1 MKKYWKSLE
10 EYNGTHF
17 DPGEEDQSGISALDL
32 LSSENNESKTSRRDF
47 LKWCGF
53 SFMSATVLASCES
66 PIKKAIPYLNQPEDI
81 TPGMASWYAS
91 SFYDGKDF
99 CPVLVK
105 VRDGRPIK
113 IEGNKS
119 VMLTHGGTTG
129 RVQASVLS
137 LYDTAGRYHHPYNNG
152 EKITWEQADRDIAS
166 KLDSAGK
173 DIVLLTSTI
182 ISPSTQEVINRFKN
196 RYNNFRHVVYDAISY
211 SAIREANL
219 LSFNRREIP
228 FYRFDRAGLIVGF
241 NADFLANWLLPVT
254 FTRQYADSRALRKDK
269 KEMSH
274 HLQFESGMSVTGA
287 NADKRFM
294 IKPHE
299 ELQIL
304 QGTYNI
310 LAGNGNGNEPEY
322 AKILAAEIRKNENK
336 TLIVSGTNDIKV
348 QTLVNAINYMAGS
361 YGNTIDFT
369 NSLNLCQGSDK
380 DLQQLVNDMEAG
392 KVSALIVGDANPVYD
407 YPGNGFKNALD
418 KVDLKVSFS
427 SVLNETSELADYILP
442 SPHYL
447 ESWDDVAPAKG
458 FYGIVQPVIRP
469 LFDTR
474 QMQDS
479 LLKWSDNDLS
489 YKDLIKELWEKQIFT
504 KQNKTGLF
512 TAFWQESLQLGVFTP
527 EIESVNVNISNEALA
542 TAGALQKA
550 AVNEGWNLVFYES
563 TALGDGRHANNPWLQ
578 ELPDPV
584 SKVCWDNFA
593 AISQADAEALG
604 LNNGDLIR
612 LLDDVELPVIV
623 QPGQTEKTVSVAL
636 GYGRQRSGKVA
647 EGIGINVFSFVEF
660 KDGYKK
666 YNVSIDQPVK
676 TKGKTDLA
684 LTQTHHNMEG
694 RAIVRES
701 VLTAWQN
708 DPASGNELHEFNEAH
723 KTTLYPEVK
732 FEGHHWAL
740 AVDLNRCIGCSA
752 CVIACQAENNVP
764 VIGKKEVMRRRIMHW
779 MRIDRYYTGETD
791 NPGVVF
797 QPLMC
802 QHCDNAPCENV
813 CPVAA
818 TTHSDEGINQIT
830 YNRCVG
836 TKYCINNCPYKVR
849 RFNWFQYSMNKAF
862 DYNMNDDIGRMV
874 LNPDVT
880 VRERGV
886 VEKCS
891 FCVQRIQEVKLEA
904 KLENRKVMDG
914 EIQPA
919 CVQACP
925 GKALV
930 FGDLNDPDSEVSK
943 LFKDE
948 RNYHVLEEMHFL
960 PTVGYLTKI
969 RNV

>member
-17 DPGEEDQSGISALDL
+17 DPGEEDQSDISALEL

-66 PIKKAIPYLNQPEDI
+66 PIKKAVPYLNQPEDI

-99 CPVLVK
+99 CPILVK

-119 VMLTHGGTTG
+119 VRLTYGGTTG

-137 LYDTAGRYHHPYNNG
+137 LYDTAGRYHHPFYNG
-152 EKITWEQADRDIAS
+152 EKITWEQADRDIAG
-166 KLDSAGK
+166 KLDSARK

-254 FTRQYADSRALRKDK
+254 YTRQYADSRALRKDK
-269 KEMSH
+269 KEMSR

-310 LAGNGNGNEPEY
+310 LAGNGNGNEPEQ
-322 AKILAAEIRKNENK
+322 AKNLAAEIRKNENK

-348 QTLVNAINYMAGS
+348 QTLVNAINYMVGS

-392 KVSALIVGDANPVYD
+392 KISALIVGDANPVYD
-407 YPGNGFKNALD
+407 YSGGGFKNALD

-458 FYGIVQPVIRP
+458 FYGVVQPTIRP

-474 QMQDS
+474 QIQDS

-542 TAGALQKA
+542 TAGSLQKA
-550 AVNEGWNLVFYES
+550 NVNEGWDLVFYES

-593 AISQADAEALG
+593 AISPADAEALG
-604 LNNGDLIR
+604 MNNGDLIR
-612 LLDDVELPVIV
+612 LFEGVELPVIV
-623 QPGQTEKTVSVAL
+623 QPGQKEKTVSVAL

-647 EGIGINVFSFVEF
+647 EGIGVNVFNFVEF

-676 TKGKTDLA
+676 TKAKTDLA

-723 KTTLYPEVK
+723 KATLYPEVK

-764 VIGKKEVMRRRIMHW
+764 VIGKREVMRRRIMHW
-779 MRIDRYYTGETD
+779 MRIDRYYTGKTD

-849 RFNWFQYSMNKAF
+849 RFNWFQYSKNKAF

-891 FCVQRIQEVKLEA
+891 FCVQRIQEVKLKA

-943 LFKDE
+943 LFKDK
-948 RNYHVLEEMHFL
+948 RNYHVLEEMHLL
-960 PTVGYLTKI
+960 PSVGYLTKI

>member
-152 EKITWEQADRDIAS
+152 EEITWEQADRDIAG
-166 KLDSAGK
+166 KLDSARK

-299 ELQIL
+299 ELHIL

-666 YNVSIDQPVK
+666 YNVSIDQLVK